1 MEMVLLLPLVSG
13 EGQPTPAGRTYP
25 HGFSICL
32 SDFMPLSYCPGRMS
46 SAETPLIAL
55 RCLSCR

>member
-1 MEMVLLLPLVSG
+1 METVLLLSLVSR

-25 HGFSICL
+25 HGFSICP

-55 RCLSCR
+55 